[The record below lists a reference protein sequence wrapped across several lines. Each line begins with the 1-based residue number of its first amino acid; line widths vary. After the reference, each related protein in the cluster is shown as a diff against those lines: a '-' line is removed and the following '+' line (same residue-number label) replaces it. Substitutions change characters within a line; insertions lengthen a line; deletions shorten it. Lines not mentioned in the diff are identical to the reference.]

1 MTLRPVRPVRSQSPD
16 WEEGDPPTRRDNSDW
31 IPDFKM
37 PVLFKGPWKDS
48 WLSDILETL
57 GMTVLILLI
66 VWIGT
71 IHPSNPFQYDFGKYR
86 GHPYGWA
93 VWISHPLVVGSISL
107 IVFTFVRNNKP
118 LLKVLAQFLI
128 GFTLAIG
135 FATLWFY
142 YRRT

>member
-1 MTLRPVRPVRSQSPD
+1 MTLRPIRPSRTQGPA
-16 WEEGDPPTRRDNSDW
+16 WEDSDPPVRRDNSDW

-57 GMTVLILLI
+57 GMTVLILLV

-71 IHPSNPFQYDFGKYR
+71 VHPYNPFQYGLGKDR
-86 GHPYGWA
+86 HPLGWA
-93 VWISHPLVVGSISL
+93 IWISHPLIIGFVSL
-107 IVFTFVRNNKP
+107 IVFTFVRNNKTQ
-118 LLKVLAQFLI
+118 LKVLAQFLI